1 MVDVVVVGA
10 GTMGAGIAESA
21 ALAGMSVVM
30 LDVGEDALNRG
41 RRTIERDLERRV
53 KKGRLSEE
61 ESREVLGRVSTTTSV
76 EDCSEAPLVIEAVVE
91 NMEVKRKVFADLEGV
106 VGSEAVLATNTSSL
120 SVAGIASSAQR
131 PERVVG
137 MHFFNPVPAMRL
149 VEVVAGPSTDP
160 SVARRAEEVSERL
173 GKTPVRVSDTP
184 GFIVNRVARPFYL
197 ETLRLIEA
205 GGEAEQVDAAIR
217 GAGFR
222 MGPLELADLIGHDI
236 NLAVS
241 ESLFE
246 RSYFQ
251 PRFRPSLVQRSLVE
265 AGLLGRKTGRGFYD
279 YGSSADGGEEQPT
292 PGVAPGDVSIA
303 GDAGLAR
310 ALGAQPDGGGIQVL
324 ALGDGE
330 TVAGSGTELGIR
342 RLTLDT
348 PVVELVGEVD
358 GEVRDRVDSLIR
370 AAGLTPAW
378 VPDLPGG
385 AALRVI
391 AALVNEAAFA
401 LAEGVAGAE
410 DIDRAMQ
417 LGANYP
423 RGPLAWADELGL
435 DRIVRVLDA
444 LRDVHGDAY
453 VCAPLLRERLALN
466 RSISQSRRL
475 DS

>member
-1 MVDVVVVGA
+1 MVDIAVVGA

-21 ALAGMSVVM
+21 ALSGMSVAM
-30 LDVGEDALNRG
+30 LDVREEALNRG
-41 RRTIERDLERRV
+41 RQTIERDLERRL

-61 ESREVLGRVSTTTSV
+61 ERREVLGRVSMTTSV
-76 EDCSEAPLVIEAVVE
+76 EDCSGASLVIEAVVE
-91 NMEVKRKVFADLEGV
+91 DMEVKRKVFADLEGV
-106 VGSEAVLATNTSSL
+106 VGDETVLATNTSSL
-120 SVAGIASSAQR
+120 SVAGIAAATKR

-160 SVARRAEEVSERL
+160 SALRRAEEVSESL

-197 ETLRLIEA
+197 EALRLVEA
-205 GGEAEQVDAAIR
+205 GGDPGQVDAAIR

-241 ESLFE
+241 ESLYE
-246 RSYFQ
+246 RSYGQ
-251 PRFRPSLVQRSLVE
+251 PRFRPSPVQRGMVE
-265 AGLLGRKTGRGFYD
+265 AGLLGRKTGQGFYE
-279 YGSSADGGEEQPT
+279 YGSSANGGGAQP
-292 PGVAPGDVSIA
+292 PESVDPGDVTIV
-303 GDAGLAR
+303 GDAELAR
-310 ALGAQPDGGGIQVL
+310 ALGAGSDGGGIQVL

-330 TVAGSGTELGIR
+330 TVAGSGSEVGIR

-348 PVVELVGEVD
+348 PVVELVGETD
-358 GEVRDRVDSLIR
+358 EKTRDRVDSLIR

-385 AALRVI
+385 AALRLI

-401 LAEGVAGAE
+401 LAEGVASAG

-423 RGPLAWADELGL
+423 KGPLAWADELGL
-435 DRIVRVLDA
+435 ARVVRTLDA
-444 LRDVHGDAY
+444 LRDIHGDAY
-453 VCAPLLRERLALN
+453 VCAPLLRQRHVLN
-466 RSISQSRRL
+466 RPMS
-475 DS
+475 